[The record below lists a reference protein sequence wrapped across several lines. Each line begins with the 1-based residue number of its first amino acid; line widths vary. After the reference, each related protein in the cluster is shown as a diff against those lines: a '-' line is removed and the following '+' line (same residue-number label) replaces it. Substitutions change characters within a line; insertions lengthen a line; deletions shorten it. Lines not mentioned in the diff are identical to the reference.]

1 METCK
6 VGGIDIFN
14 PVQEKQIDEVINYMV
29 DFYGEKYRS
38 QIVENIKWAN
48 FLFVGKNVGSQS
60 VTSVSVFEYYNK
72 KYQTLAKEFYGEFGI
87 EDLKYGYLK
96 QDFSSLLKL
105 LKNIEKELIRGN
117 INDREQFKGYL
128 LSNISCFYPLQNFFP
143 QLSMQKKSGV
153 FVKYSDLQSELEKAN
168 QADKVFAKNLVNFF
182 IKDDNL
188 SQTIELVKG
197 MQSKYNYGYKKR
209 VDKLAKDADG
219 KVNFLI
225 DKESELQDVYLNC
238 REDIKKIIVE
248 YFASVK
254 KQDVSRLLKDPN
266 IDRYCEYFIDISNKR
281 PEFYTVHD
289 KNNYIELALYLEI
302 IKDVNEID
310 IDKMLEDEKIDAV
323 LRNKATIKRYTDK
336 KEEYDQIFISKNWYL
351 KKALEKVPK
360 EDLDYVIYNLNYFLS
375 PTPNYVNGMAFSF
388 SSKVNPNIK
397 KSYCIFN
404 QYTELS
410 DHAFVHEI
418 NHLSNVSK
426 YISDDK
432 SGGLDFSN
440 GDDAVLDEI
449 VNEYFTCKI
458 MDKMDKDK
466 FSMFENKEE
475 HPVTYSFAFPVISK
489 FIDKHE
495 DLFIKCKLEGDVYKF
510 SKIIGDENFSKLND
524 MLDQYMELNMEY
536 AQYKFGYENGLMK
549 QYFDFLQYKYVEQS
563 LELMGNKISLFLKGL
578 ESKFEKNSTEEEKY
592 YE

>member
-6 VGGIDIFN
+6 VNGIDIFN

-96 QDFSSLLKL
+96 QDFSSLLKI
-105 LKNIEKELIRGN
+105 LKNIEKELIRGR

-153 FVKYSDLQSELEKAN
+153 FVKYSDLQSELGKAN

-289 KNNYIELALYLEI
+289 KNNYIELALYLGI

-323 LRNKATIKRYTDK
+323 LRNKATIKRYIDK
-336 KEEYDQIFISKNWYL
+336 KEEYDQIFISKNWYFQ
-351 KKALEKVPK
+351 KALEKVPK

-375 PTPNYVNGMAFSF
+375 PNPNYVNGMAFSF

-432 SGGLDFSN
+432 SSGLDFSN

-495 DLFIKCKLEGDVYKF
+495 DLFIKCKLEGDIYKF

-524 MLDQYMELNMEY
+524 MLDQYMELNMEC

-563 LELMGNKISLFLKGL
+563 LELMENKISLFLKEL
-578 ESKFEKNSTEEEKY
+578 ESKFEENGMEEEKY

>member
-6 VGGIDIFN
+6 VNGIDIFN

-96 QDFSSLLKL
+96 QDFSSLLKI
-105 LKNIEKELIRGN
+105 LKNIEKELIRGR

-143 QLSMQKKSGV
+143 QLSMPKKVGL
-153 FVKYSDLQSELEKAN
+153 FVKYSDLQSELENAN

-254 KQDVSRLLKDPN
+254 KQDVSQLLKDPN
-266 IDRYCEYFIDISNKR
+266 VDKYCEYFIDVSNKR

-289 KNNYIELALYLEI
+289 KNNYIELALYLGI

-323 LRNKATIKRYTDK
+323 LRNKATIKRYIDK
-336 KEEYDQIFISKNWYL
+336 KEEYDQIFISKNWYFQ
-351 KKALEKVPK
+351 KALEKVPK

-375 PTPNYVNGMAFSF
+375 PNPNYVNGMAFSF

-524 MLDQYMELNMEY
+524 MLDQYMELNMEC

-563 LELMGNKISLFLKGL
+563 LELMENKISLFLKEL
-578 ESKFEKNSTEEEKY
+578 ESKFEENGMEEEKY

>member
-6 VGGIDIFN
+6 VNGIDIFN

-96 QDFSSLLKL
+96 QDFSSLLKI
-105 LKNIEKELIRGN
+105 LKNIEKELIRGR

-143 QLSMQKKSGV
+143 QLSMPKKVGL
-153 FVKYSDLQSELEKAN
+153 FVKYSDLQSELENAN

-336 KEEYDQIFISKNWYL
+336 KEEYDQIFISKNWYF

-360 EDLDYVIYNLNYFLS
+360 EDSDYVIYNLNYFLS
-375 PTPNYVNGMAFSF
+375 PNPNYVNGMAFSF

-475 HPVTYSFAFPVISK
+475 HPVTYSFAFPVITK
-489 FIDKHE
+489 FIDKHK

-524 MLDQYMELNMEY
+524 MLDQYMELNMEC

-563 LELMGNKISLFLKGL
+563 LELMENKISLFLKEL